1 MTLIDPSHT
10 VEVPHTVRIGNG
22 VLAQPTYSNRGTGFI
37 TASAEVVGDGFAD
50 IRQSGT
56 KLRFDNLD
64 AIPQKGSN
72 VEFASLPNRWFKL
85 VSITNLLGNS
95 PYSALL
101 QVSPAILESERPPH
115 NDPITI
121 RRRYSQVRLTG
132 HDFLDIGT
140 GNFSNTNYPGAPL
153 TDPDPQYETNDFGG
167 GRVFYTSTDQDGNF
181 RVGGLF
187 NVEQAT
193 GIATLNVE
201 AFNISGLNELQLG
214 SVALGGAGAVITE
227 FSTDGT
233 FSADSDSVVPTQ
245 KAIKT
250 YITSQI
256 GGGVA
261 TLNVNS
267 VTAGVIE
274 VTQNQIST
282 TDGGR
287 INILNA
293 VNFKGGIDGAPVAL
307 SMFLN
312 N

>member
-1 MTLIDPSHT
+1 MD
-10 VEVPHTVRIGNG
+10 
-22 VLAQPTYSNRGTGFI
+22 
-37 TASAEVVGDGFAD
+37 
-50 IRQSGT
+50 
-56 KLRFDNLD
+56 
-64 AIPQKGSN
+64 
-72 VEFASLPNRWFKL
+72 
-85 VSITNLLGNS
+85 
-95 PYSALL
+95 
-101 QVSPAILESERPPH
+101 ERPPH
-115 NDPITI
+115 QDAITI

-140 GNFSNTNYPGAPL
+140 GNFGNTNYPGDPL
-153 TDPDPQYETNDFGG
+153 SDPLPDRETNDFGG

-233 FSADSDSVVPTQ
+233 FSADSDSIVPTQ

-274 VTQNQIST
+274 ITGDTIST
-282 TDGGR
+282 TSDAK
-287 INILNA
+287 INIEDR
-293 VNFKGGIDGAPVAL
+293 VNFTGGIDGAPVAL
-307 SMFLN
+307 NMFLLN
-312 N
+312 